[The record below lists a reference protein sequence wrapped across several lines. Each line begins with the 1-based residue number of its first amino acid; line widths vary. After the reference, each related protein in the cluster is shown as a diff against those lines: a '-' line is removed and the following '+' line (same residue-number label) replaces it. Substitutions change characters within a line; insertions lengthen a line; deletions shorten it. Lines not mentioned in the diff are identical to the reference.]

1 MKIKPDTFAFPIDT
15 STITSLGLSTREL
28 CAFMAMQGILAGDST
43 DRKTAEWVANQAV
56 ECADALL
63 AKLNEG

>member
-1 MKIKPDTFAFPIDT
+1 MKIKPDTCAFPMDT
-15 STITSLGLSTREL
+15 STFTYLGLSTREL
-28 CAFMAMQGILAGDST
+28 CAFMAMQGILSSDN
-43 DRKTAEWVANQAV
+43 RQRFTAKDVADQAV